1 MNIIDIINK
10 KRMKEELTKEEIDY
24 VIEGYTENRIKDYQ
38 MSSLLM
44 AITINGMTDNEVF
57 NLTDAMINS
66 GSIIDLSI
74 LGNNVVDKHS
84 TGGVGDK
91 TTLIVAPI
99 VASCG
104 VRVAKMSGRGLGH
117 TGGTIDKLESIPNI
131 KLNLTKEEFIKE
143 VQDINLAITSQ
154 TEEVAVADKKIYALR
169 DVCGCVESIPLIAS
183 SIMSKKVALGSK
195 KLVLD
200 VKVGSGALIKNIDDA
215 RTLANLMIKIGKKYN
230 MEVVCLLTNMDI
242 PLGNNVGNSLE
253 IEEAIDILKGNKE
266 GNLYDLCLEIASYMI
281 SIGLNIDYKLA
292 YDKAVSSIKSGGA
305 YLKFR
310 EMIEYQHGYMDSLSK
325 ARYVYNIKSKSKGY
339 LSLIDA
345 YKLGVYTMKLGA
357 GRENIEDKI
366 DYSVGVIIR
375 KNIGEYVNIDD
386 VLMTVYANKEID
398 YVDNTI
404 FGITDSYN
412 NDMKLIYEVIK

>member
-215 RTLANLMIKIGKKYN
+215 RTLANLMIKIVKKYN

-266 GNLYDLCLEIASYMI
+266 GNLYDL
-281 SIGLNIDYKLA
+281 
-292 YDKAVSSIKSGGA
+292 
-305 YLKFR
+305 
-310 EMIEYQHGYMDSLSK
+310 
-325 ARYVYNIKSKSKGY
+325 
-339 LSLIDA
+339 
-345 YKLGVYTMKLGA
+345 
-357 GRENIEDKI
+357 
-366 DYSVGVIIR
+366 
-375 KNIGEYVNIDD
+375 
-386 VLMTVYANKEID
+386 
-398 YVDNTI
+398 
-404 FGITDSYN
+404 
-412 NDMKLIYEVIK
+412 

>member
-325 ARYVYNIKSKSKGY
+325 ARYVYNIKSKTKGY

-345 YKLGVYTMKLGA
+345 YKLGVYAMKLGA
-357 GRENIEDKI
+357 GRESIEDKI

-386 VLMTVYANKEID
+386 VLMTVYANREID

-412 NDMKLIYEVIK
+412 NNMKLIYEVIK

>member
-310 EMIEYQHGYMDSLSK
+310 EMIKYQQGYMDSLPK
-325 ARYVYNIKSKSKGY
+325 AKYVYNIKSKSKGY

-345 YKLGVYTMKLGA
+345 YKLGVYAMKLGA

-386 VLMTVYANKEID
+386 VLMTVYANREID